1 MTMGRKEGNA
11 MGWYL
16 LTPPPNPHCMSV
28 PYFHLR
34 MDYIEMIEAF
44 TEFHVNHLNLLC
56 TSAYFPTTH
65 TPLSL
70 DI

>member
-1 MTMGRKEGNA
+1 MIPVD
-11 MGWYL
+11 
-16 LTPPPNPHCMSV
+16 PPSQPHCISV

-56 TSAYFPTTH
+56 ISAYFPTTH